1 RTLDCIKLLLR
12 HMYKF
17 IYFRSFLVWS
27 GLKKVYAL
35 KYSLFFKRTARRCR
49 AGLLAG
55 YRYPNKAEEG

>member
-1 RTLDCIKLLLR
+1 
-12 HMYKF
+12 MYKF